1 MRTLELRI
9 PPPLVAAIF
18 MFAMWLLPLFPEP
31 APFDQPVRVTLAL
44 LVVVVGQGIA
54 VAGMIAFR
62 RAKTTINPVRANA
75 SSSLVS
81 SGIYRLTR
89 NPMYLGWALTLVAWA
104 LYLGN
109 MSAIAALPIFVWY
122 ITRFQI
128 QPEERILSR
137 LFGPEFASYTAK
149 VRRWVSP
156 RVRIVVAFIDQP
168 RGRR

>member
-31 APFDQPVRVTLAL
+31 ALFTQRVRIALAL
-44 LVVVVGQGIA
+44 LVVLVGQGIA

-62 RAKTTINPVRANA
+62 RAKTTINPVRANEA
-75 SSSLVS
+75 SSLVR
-81 SGIYRLTR
+81 SGIYRFTR
-89 NPMYLGWALTLVAWA
+89 NPMYLGWALTLVAWTV
-104 LYLGN
+104 YLGN
-109 MSAIAALPIFVWY
+109 MFALAVLPIFVWY

-137 LFGPEFASYTAK
+137 LFGPEFASYTAE
-149 VRRWVSP
+149 VRRWV
-156 RVRIVVAFIDQP
+156 
-168 RGRR
+168 